1 MQSTI
6 DSVDLQMLSAYGF
19 NKLPA
24 LVRTELL
31 ASGRL
36 GGKVSKHTKLVCG
49 VGFNDAHYLVDR
61 YIDKVKVRCPA
72 YSAWVNMLKRCYSK
86 KYQSMQPTYT
96 GCTVSHVWHSFMV
109 FRAWWLQCYSDGY
122 VLDKDLLYPN
132 NKVYGPDTC
141 LYVPTWLNSF
151 TTTSNSSR
159 GELPLGVG
167 LSKQQRT
174 RPYIAQCCDGRG
186 KLVYLG
192 MYATPEAAHAA
203 WLQYKLGMV
212 DSMRVQL
219 EGILPG
225 LTEKVRTKIMSL
237 R

>member
-6 DSVDLQMLSAYGF
+6 DSVDLQMLSAYEF

-96 GCTVSHVWHSFMV
+96 DCTVSHVWHSFMV

-122 VLDKDLLYPN
+122 VLDKDLL
-132 NKVYGPDTC
+132 
-141 LYVPTWLNSF
+141 
-151 TTTSNSSR
+151 
-159 GELPLGVG
+159 
-167 LSKQQRT
+167 
-174 RPYIAQCCDGRG
+174 
-186 KLVYLG
+186 
-192 MYATPEAAHAA
+192 
-203 WLQYKLGMV
+203 
-212 DSMRVQL
+212 
-219 EGILPG
+219 
-225 LTEKVRTKIMSL
+225 
-237 R
+237 